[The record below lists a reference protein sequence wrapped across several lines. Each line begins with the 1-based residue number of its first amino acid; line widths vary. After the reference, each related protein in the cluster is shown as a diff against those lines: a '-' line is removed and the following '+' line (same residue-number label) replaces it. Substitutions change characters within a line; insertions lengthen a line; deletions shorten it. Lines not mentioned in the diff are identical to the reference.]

1 VKRIVESS
9 EVSGFESALGESVI
23 ILCGVYHY
31 AGIVAGVNEDHIELS
46 DPKLV
51 YETGEWT
58 TKEWKDAQPLPS
70 PWRVMLQGIEAWG
83 PGR

>member
-1 VKRIVESS
+1 MKRIVESS